1 MTDVVHE
8 ASLMSLRSSGL
19 PRAVLKISLL
29 EDVHLVL
36 ETLDLLEHQD
46 QDFFYSVYVPKNVFY
61 KKKNKTHIIYSV
73 KKKVSQT
80 CIKEISETILVRF

>member
-8 ASLMSLRSSGL
+8 ASSMSLRSSGV

-29 EDVHLVL
+29 EEVHLVL

-46 QDFFYSVYVPKNVFY
+46 QDFFYSVYVPKNVF
-61 KKKNKTHIIYSV
+61 
-73 KKKVSQT
+73 
-80 CIKEISETILVRF
+80 